1 MKESNSYITKDSSLI
16 LELINP
22 VLSGNKNLSLAIAT
36 VEPFKE
42 TKLHIHKNSE
52 EVYFII
58 QGKGLMTLG
67 NKTFTVKEE
76 DAILIPPK
84 TPHKIKNNEEKEL
97 KILCVC
103 SPPYSH
109 EDTELLE

>member
-1 MKESNSYITKDSSLI
+1 MIQ
-16 LELINP
+16 ELINP
-22 VLSGNKNLSLAIAT
+22 TLSGNKNLSLAIAI

-52 EVYFII
+52 EIYFIL

-67 NKTFTVKEE
+67 NKTFVVKKE
-76 DAILIPPK
+76 DFILISPK
-84 TPHKIKNNEEKEL
+84 TPHKIKNIEEEKL
-97 KILCVC
+97 KILCIC